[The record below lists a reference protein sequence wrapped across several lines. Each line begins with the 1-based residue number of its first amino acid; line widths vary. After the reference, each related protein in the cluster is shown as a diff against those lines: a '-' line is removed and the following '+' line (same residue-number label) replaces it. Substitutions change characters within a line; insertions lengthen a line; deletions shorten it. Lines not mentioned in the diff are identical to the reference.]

1 MESCPVWGQDRAPPP
16 TGGGSSDG
24 PPPQGGR
31 GYSLELGSWRVRGCA
46 GLIKGF
52 IFIFTRSL
60 VGKNLES
67 KLKVVVLLFL
77 YGAS

>member
-1 MESCPVWGQDRAPPP
+1 M
-16 TGGGSSDG
+16 
-24 PPPQGGR
+24 
-31 GYSLELGSWRVRGCA
+31 ELGSWRVWGCA

-52 IFIFTRSL
+52 IRSL